1 MFYSYTYLIIISYE
15 IIFIVFLQNISKP
28 FLRNKIDPMPSSR
41 PEEKKLWWT
50 FFDEGGSF
58 LEKNNGSAPT
68 VNRFEQLR

>member
-41 PEEKKLWWT
+41 PEEKKIMVDIFWRGRILP
-50 FFDEGGSF
+50 G
-58 LEKNNGSAPT
+58 KK
-68 VNRFEQLR
+68 